1 LSSHLFI
8 FEEPKVSVMS
18 LRGFRVRRGA
28 SLGEYKFTQIF
39 IGVENS
45 ETLLRV
51 FGSQRNTLK
60 IIHHLKLR
68 VVDSDWG
75 VWLDHNT
82 GAVCVGLRYLRT
94 AKPSYLYLDVVH
106 VLVHVKQFLDGKEL
120 FDQTFEYVDRPTE
133 IEAYRYTVEEAKRL
147 DMTEEDILRYLR
159 VDAVDDDEL
168 GRLIEKIGVKRR
180 R

>member
-1 LSSHLFI
+1 MSSPLFI
-8 FEEPKVSVMS
+8 FGILKLPLMA
-18 LRGFRVRRGA
+18 LGGFRLKKNA
-28 SLGEYKFTQIF
+28 ALGEYKFTQIF

-45 ETLLRV
+45 QTLLRV
-51 FGSQRNTLK
+51 FGSTRNTLK

-68 VVDSDWG
+68 IVDSDWG

-82 GAVCVGLRYLRT
+82 GAVCVGIKYLT
-94 AKPSYLYLDVVH
+94 AAKLSYLYLDVVH
-106 VLVHVKQFLDGKEL
+106 VLVHVKQFLDGKDL

-133 IEAYRYTVEEAKRL
+133 IEAYRYTVEEAKKL
-147 DMTEEDILRYLR
+147 EMTENDILKYLR
-159 VDAVDDDEL
+159 VDAVDDTEL

>member
-1 LSSHLFI
+1 MSSPLFI
-8 FEEPKVSVMS
+8 FGS
-18 LRGFRVRRGA
+18 LRLPLMALGGFRLKKNTG
-28 SLGEYKFTQIF
+28 LGEYKFTQIF

-45 ETLLRV
+45 QTLLRV
-51 FGSQRNTLK
+51 FGSTRNTLK

-68 VVDSDWG
+68 IVDSDWG

-82 GAVCVGLRYLRT
+82 GAVCVGIKYLT
-94 AKPSYLYLDVVH
+94 AAKLSYLYLDVVH
-106 VLVHVKQFLDGKEL
+106 VLVHVKQFLDGKDL

-133 IEAYRYTVEEAKRL
+133 IEAYRYTVEEAKKL
-147 DMTEEDILRYLR
+147 EMTENDILRYLR
-159 VDAVDDDEL
+159 VDAVDDTEL

>member
-1 LSSHLFI
+1 
-8 FEEPKVSVMS
+8 MS
-18 LRGFRVRRGA
+18 LRGFRVRRSA

-82 GAVCVGLRYLRT
+82 GAVCVGQRYLRT

-133 IEAYRYTVEEAKRL
+133 IEAYRYTVEEAKHL